1 MNDLVLEVDDPR
13 VAEEATR
20 VETGRAAE
28 CEPEGPGGAAAD
40 MVVKE

>member
-20 VETGRAAE
+20 VETGRTAE